1 MIKDAIVGCTLAKL
15 TDKAETIA
23 LTAMYAKDFVVS
35 LASGTAELIKQA
47 AQFVINTGLKIA
59 DTAAQVAMTAATLAW
74 NAVCVIATGLT
85 TALGVAIGFLT
96 SPIGLAIVAI
106 TAIIAAGVL
115 LYKNWDVVK
124 NKATELCDAV
134 KVRFQ
139 QLSTWISSVFAR
151 DWSKQFGIIGDYM
164 NGWTKNIKNIIDS
177 IKQIFNGMVTFVS
190 SVLSGNWR
198 RAWDGIKQIFSG
210 IWNTM
215 ASVIKSPVN
224 LIISFMNA
232 MLRGFQRMQNGFA
245 SAMNHMNIQL
255 PKWLQK
261 FTGWSSVGFN
271 IGYWSPNYIPYL
283 AKGAVIPPNKEFM
296 AVLGDQKNGNNIEA
310 PENLIR
316 QIVREESGGG
326 QKQRIEIPV
335 YLKGKQIYKA
345 VVEEGKVVM
354 SQTGMN
360 PFAMA

>member
-1 MIKDAIVGCTLAKL
+1 
-15 TDKAETIA
+15 
-23 LTAMYAKDFVVS
+23 
-35 LASGTAELIKQA
+35 
-47 AQFVINTGLKIA
+47 
-59 DTAAQVAMTAATLAW
+59 
-74 NAVCVIATGLT
+74 
-85 TALGVAIGFLT
+85 
-96 SPIGLAIVAI
+96 
-106 TAIIAAGVL
+106 
-115 LYKNWDVVK
+115 
-124 NKATELCDAV
+124 
-134 KVRFQ
+134 
-139 QLSTWISSVFAR
+139 
-151 DWSKQFGIIGDYM
+151 
-164 NGWTKNIKNIIDS
+164 
-177 IKQIFNGMVTFVS
+177 
-190 SVLSGNWR
+190 
-198 RAWDGIKQIFSG
+198 
-210 IWNTM
+210 M

-271 IGYWSPNYIPYL
+271 IGISWSPNYIPYL

-310 PENLIR
+310 PESLIR

-360 PFAMA
+360 PFEMA